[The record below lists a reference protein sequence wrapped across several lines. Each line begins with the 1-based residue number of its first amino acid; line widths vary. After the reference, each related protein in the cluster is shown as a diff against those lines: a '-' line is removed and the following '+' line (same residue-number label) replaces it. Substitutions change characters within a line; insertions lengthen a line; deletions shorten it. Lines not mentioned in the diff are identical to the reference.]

1 MVCRPTLKHSMIYLL
16 IVVVSAWNTLELST
30 DTLSSISRMGFSVPT
45 PIQTAAIPKILQGQ
59 DVIGKAS
66 TGSGK
71 TLAFGIPILEHFIR
85 LNCTG
90 RPEKKKSDANE
101 RAPPIALILLPTRE
115 LAHQISSHVTSLC
128 SSIKSDGPSIATL
141 TGGLSLQKQQRLL
154 AHADIVI
161 GTPGRLWDVISS
173 SKWLM
178 SWLKKI
184 KFLILD
190 EADRL
195 LSEGHFQELE
205 EILSSLDR
213 TEDDQNGE
221 IQHIDGAL
229 ADQYQRQT
237 LVFSATFQ
245 KDLQQKLAG
254 RPKQPNNL
262 RSPSQS
268 MDYLLQRLSFRSTPI
283 FIDANPVSQIASN
296 LHEHILECSAL
307 EKDLYLYTLLLLPFR
322 PTRTLIF
329 ANSIA
334 STRRLTVLLQTLQLP
349 AHALHSHM
357 PQKARL
363 RSIERF
369 SSSDSVSALRSTLS
383 SILIATDVAA
393 RGLDIPDVARVVHYH
408 LPRSSDTYVHRS
420 GRTARAGR
428 TGESVLLCA
437 PVEIQGVR
445 RLIGKVHQ
453 RSSFSPS
460 APVPYSSLTATVN
473 PARSDFLKTMQL
485 NRDIVRR
492 LKPRVDLAKKIADS
506 RLAKE
511 KLGSEE
517 AWMRSAAEE
526 LGVEYESEDLGSRNG
541 GGWRK
546 RERETR
552 SMGKEE
558 LGRLKAEL
566 KEMLEKRVNVGVS
579 ERYLTSGGLDV
590 GELLEA
596 EGRGEKGKFLGIVEG
611 T

>member
-1 MVCRPTLKHSMIYLL
+1 MIQLL
-16 IVVVSAWNTLELST
+16 IVVVSAWNTLELSME
-30 DTLSSISRMGFSVPT
+30 TLSSLARMKYPVPT
-45 PIQTAAIPKILQGQ
+45 PIQAAAIPKILQKGQ

-85 LNCTG
+85 FGDTG
-90 RPEKKKSDANE
+90 RYEKKKGNANE
-101 RAPPIALILLPTRE
+101 RVPPIALILLPTRE
-115 LAHQISSHVTSLC
+115 LAHQISSHLTSLC
-128 SSIKSDGPSIATL
+128 SNINSDGPSIATL
-141 TGGLSLQKQQRLL
+141 TGGLSSYKQQRLL

-161 GTPGRLWDVISS
+161 GTPGRLWDIISS
-173 SKWLM
+173 SKSLT
-178 SWLKKI
+178 SWLKKT

-205 EILSSLDR
+205 EILSSLNR

-221 IQHIDGAL
+221 VHGKI
-229 ADQYQRQT
+229 ADRYQRQT

-245 KDLQQKLAG
+245 KDLQQKLTG
-254 RPKQPNNL
+254 RPKHSNNL
-262 RSPSQS
+262 QSPSQS
-268 MDYLLQRLSFRSTPI
+268 MDYLLQRLSFRSTPV
-283 FIDANPVSQIASN
+283 FIDANPDSQIVSN
-296 LHEHILECSAL
+296 LHEHIVECSAL
-307 EKDLYLYTLLLLPFR
+307 EKDLYLYTLLLLPFH

-334 STRRLTVLLQTLQLP
+334 STRRLTGLLQTLQLP
-349 AHALHSHM
+349 AHALHSRM

-369 SSSDSVSALRSTLS
+369 SSSDSAAALRSSSS

-393 RGLDIPDVARVVHYH
+393 RGLDIPHVARVVHYH

-437 PVEIQGVR
+437 PGEIQGVR
-445 RLIGKVHQ
+445 RLIGKVHV

-460 APVPYSSLTATVN
+460 PPIPYSSLTTTVK
-473 PARSDFLKTMQL
+473 PARSDFLRTMQL

-492 LKPRVDLAKKIADS
+492 LKPRVALAKKIADS
-506 RLAKE
+506 GLIRE

-526 LGVEYESEDLGSRNG
+526 LGVEYESEDSGSRKP

-546 RERETR
+546 REKEARD
-552 SMGKEE
+552 MGKEE

-579 ERYLTSGGLDV
+579 ERYLTSSGLDV
-590 GELLEA
+590 EKLLDG
-596 EGRGEKGKFLGIVEG
+596 EGRGEKGNFLGVMEG

>member
-1 MVCRPTLKHSMIYLL
+1 MIRLL
-16 IVVVSAWNTLELST
+16 IVVVSAWNTLELSME
-30 DTLSSISRMGFSVPT
+30 TLSSLARMKFPNPT

-85 LNCTG
+85 FSPTG
-90 RPEKKKSDANE
+90 KHEKKKGDTNE
-101 RAPPIALILLPTRE
+101 RVSPIALILSPTRE
-115 LAHQISSHVTSLC
+115 LAHQISSHLTSLC
-128 SSIKSDGPSIATL
+128 SNLSPDGPSIATL
-141 TGGLSLQKQQRLL
+141 TGGLSLYKQQRLL
-154 AHADIVI
+154 AYADIVI

-173 SKWLM
+173 STWLI

-205 EILSSLDR
+205 EILGSLDR
-213 TEDDQNGE
+213 TEDDQNSE
-221 IQHIDGAL
+221 VQQENRAF

-245 KDLQQKLAG
+245 KNLQQKLTG
-254 RPKQPNNL
+254 RPKQSNNL
-262 RSPSQS
+262 QSPSQS
-268 MDYLLQRLSFRSTPI
+268 MDYLLQKLSFRSTPI

-296 LHEHILECSAL
+296 LHEHIIECSAL
-307 EKDLYLYTLLLLPFR
+307 EKDHYLYTLLLLPFR

-334 STRRLTVLLQTLQLP
+334 STRRLTGLLQTLQLP
-349 AHALHSHM
+349 AHALHSRM

-369 SSSDSVSALRSTLS
+369 SSSDSPSALQSSSS
-383 SILIATDVAA
+383 SILVATDVAA
-393 RGLDIPDVARVVHYH
+393 RGLDIPHVARVVHYH

-437 PVEIQGVR
+437 PGEIQGVR
-445 RLIGKVHQ
+445 RLIGKVHV
-453 RSSFSPS
+453 RPSFSPS
-460 APVPYSSLTATVN
+460 SPISPSSSVATVK
-473 PARSDFLKTMQL
+473 PARSDFLRTMQL

-492 LKPRVDLAKKIADS
+492 LKPRVALAKKIADS
-506 RLAKE
+506 GLVKE
-511 KLGSEE
+511 KVGSEE

-526 LGVEYESEDLGSRNG
+526 LGVEYDSEDLGCRKG
-541 GGWRK
+541 GGRKK
-546 RERETR
+546 REREAR
-552 SMGKEE
+552 DMGKEE
-558 LGRLKAEL
+558 LGRLKADL

-590 GELLEA
+590 EELLEA
-596 EGRGEKGKFLGIVEG
+596 EGRGEKGRFLGDVEG